1 MITYP
6 YSKSAG
12 GDSFPLV
19 NFLLYHKTFATR
31 TSALIDSGATISIF
45 RDEVAEMLGIE
56 IEKGK
61 EIYLGGIGSKIKG
74 YIHKIEIEIA
84 GKKFIIPIVFSHEY
98 TVSLNLLG
106 REVFFK
112 NFKITFEEKKNYLKL
127 E

>member
-1 MITYP
+1 MITFP
-6 YSKSAG
+6 YSKNAIG
-12 GDSFPLV
+12 ESFPLV
-19 NFLLYHKTFATR
+19 NFILYHKNHLVR
-31 TSALIDSGATISIF
+31 SSALIDSGAVISIF
-45 RDEVAEMLGIE
+45 REEVAEMLGIE